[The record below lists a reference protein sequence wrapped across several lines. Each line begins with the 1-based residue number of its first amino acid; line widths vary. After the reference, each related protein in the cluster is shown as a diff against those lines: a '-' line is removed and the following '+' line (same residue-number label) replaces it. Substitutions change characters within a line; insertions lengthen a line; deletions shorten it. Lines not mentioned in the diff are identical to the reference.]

1 MTNVSKTMN
10 DDDLDLFRETMGDVK
25 PLNTEPVADSSHPA
39 EVTPGMKMRRLAAQN
54 ETSQPLDYLS
64 SADQITMVKPSDEL
78 SFKRDG
84 VQHGVF
90 KNLRLGKYA
99 VDSRLDL
106 HGMGVEYARRR
117 VLEFIKDCFS
127 ANIRCVLISHGR
139 GEMRERPALLK
150 SCVNHWLKQMDE
162 VLAFHSAQRFHG
174 GFGATYVL
182 LRKSDEKREENK
194 ERYSKRYGN

>member
-1 MTNVSKTMN
+1 MN
-10 DDDLDLFRETMGDVK
+10 DDDLELFRESVGDVK
-25 PLNTEPVADSSHPA
+25 PLKADPVVESSRPV

-54 ETSQPLDYLS
+54 EAAQPLDYLS
-64 SADQITMVKPSDEL
+64 SADQITMVKPWDEL
-78 SFKRDG
+78 SYKRDG

-117 VLEFIKDCFS
+117 VLDFIKECFD

-139 GEMRERPALLK
+139 GELREQPALLK

-194 ERYSKRYGN
+194 ERYSKRHAG